1 MTLDEAIKNL
11 TQRAKTLHMSG
22 DISGNDE
29 FHEYANDQMMIVGWL
44 KELKQYRESNAK
56 PNINSDKLVSV
67 KAVLEDLLDIA
78 IEGEVYGSDDHVLQQ
93 LSILPKT
100 VDIPVNSG
108 IVEIKPTET
117 YIEHDI
123 IVDGVKVGTV
133 ELEPKT
139 KMITRLNIESA
150 YQDKGYGTKVVNYLV
165 SQGYNNLWV
174 NADNDRAIHV
184 YEKCGFKL
192 IKPTMFLMESESRE

>member
-1 MTLDEAIKNL
+1 
-11 TQRAKTLHMSG
+11 MSG
-22 DISGNDE
+22 DVSGNDD
-29 FHEYANDQMMIVGWL
+29 FHEYANDQMTIVEWL

-56 PNINSDKLVSV
+56 PNINLVSV
-67 KAVLEDLLDIA
+67 KTVLEELLDIT
-78 IEGEVYGSDDHVLQQ
+78 IEGEVYGSDNRVLQQ

-100 VDIPVNSG
+100 VDTSVNSG
-108 IVEIKPTET
+108 NVEIKPTET

-123 IVDGVKVGTV
+123 IVDGVTVGTV

-139 KMITRLNIESA
+139 KMISRLNIESA

-192 IKPTMFLMESESRE
+192 IKPTMFLMESEHKD